1 MFSKSIST
9 LVALIMSVAIAS
21 TALAKDYDLVIK
33 GGRVMD
39 PETNFDD
46 VANVGIKDGRI
57 AVITNESIKGKE
69 TIDATGHVVAPGFI
83 DTHFHWQAPLGYRF
97 GLRDGLTSPMD
108 LEMGCPGTTIP
119 EWYAAR
125 EGVTLSNYGCAVS
138 HEFARAIALDGVTG
152 DVLLNGPLAAL
163 ETRKGTGWAMAKAD
177 YDSGNEIL
185 RILDKGLQDG
195 AIGIGSTVGYMRNG
209 LTTREMFEAQKVAA
223 RYGRHL
229 GAHTRFTPDDADHEN
244 LGAQEVIANA
254 LALGAPV
261 SILHFNNP
269 GWRLTHEL
277 ISRLQEQGFNVWG
290 EIYPY
295 AAGATTV
302 GAVFLSEDNWVDRLG
317 HKYEDTIQDPVT
329 GDFYTAETFADA
341 HKNDPARQ
349 AVVYKMPESDAA
361 KWLTLKGATM
371 ASDAMFAPPYFGA
384 WDTPAD
390 QIGNTHPRTAGARA
404 KALRLGRENDIPLM
418 QLMSIL
424 SYNSAK
430 HLGDTGLK
438 AMQERGRMQEDMVA
452 DIVVFDPETVT
463 DNATYAQGL
472 IPSTGFKAVVVN
484 GTVAVRDDELLGVF
498 PGQPIRF
505 EPEAKPRF
513 EPVSEEAWDLRFST
527 GMPDVAPGIPPK
539 GGN

>member
-1 MFSKSIST
+1 MKMIRALTIGIFCMGM
-9 LVALIMSVAIAS
+9 LPVAHAQ
-21 TALAKDYDLVIK
+21 DYDLVIK

-39 PETNFDD
+39 PETLYDS

-57 AVITNESIKGKE
+57 AVITKKKITGKE
-69 TIDATGHVVAPGFI
+69 TINAKGMVVAPGFI

-138 HEFARAIALDGVTG
+138 HEFARAIVHDGVSG

-163 ETRKGTGWAMAKAD
+163 ETRKNSGWAMTKSD

-185 RILDKGLQDG
+185 RIIDKGLQDG

-244 LGAQEVIANA
+244 VGAQEVIANA

-269 GWRLTHEL
+269 GWRLTQEL
-277 ISRLQEQGFNVWG
+277 IQRLQERGFNVWG

-302 GAVFLSEDNWVDRLG
+302 GAVFLGEDNWVDRLG

-329 GDFYTAETFADA
+329 GDFYTAESFADA
-341 HKNDPARQ
+341 HINKPASQ
-349 AVVYKMPESDAA
+349 VVVFKMPESDAA
-361 KWLTLKGATM
+361 KWLTLKGVAM

-430 HLGDTGLK
+430 PLGDTGLK
-438 AMQERGRMQEDMVA
+438 AMQERGRMQEGMVA

-463 DNATYAQGL
+463 DNSTYAQGL
-472 IPSTGFKAVVVN
+472 IPSTGFRAVVVN
-484 GTVAVRDDELLGVF
+484 GTVSVRDDELLGVF

-505 EPEAKPRF
+505 EPEASPRF
-513 EPVSEEAWDLRFST
+513 EPVSEEAWNLEFST
-527 GMPDVAPGIPPK
+527 GMPDIAPGIPPK